1 MKRLLYI
8 FLCSVIVP
16 ILARADKVETI
27 NIIKKDS
34 AFLYSD
40 VTLPTRE
47 EATSQAY
54 VQLQREVL
62 AWLSTEFDEGVDGI
76 TAVAVNRL
84 ADTIMTRRVEMFR
97 VFAYV
102 KKTEVIRQFG
112 LIKENNDTPGVSYS
126 HSNDTVAN
134 ERIRILLQQSFYNHN
149 TVVLDKIKKA
159 RTFFEL
165 KDIMEPLKQSGSITD
180 YGKYATSEKPE
191 DCYLIVYDPAGNI
204 RAILGP
210 GDEERL
216 NLRTGSFDSIS
227 NYRGCGA
234 IWFKLNN

>member
-1 MKRLLYI
+1 MKQLLYI
-8 FLCSVIVP
+8 FLCAIMAP
-16 ILARADKVETI
+16 ILAKADKVETI
-27 NIIKKDS
+27 NIIKKDN

-62 AWLSTEFDEGVDGI
+62 EWLSTEFEEGVDGI

-102 KKTEVIRQFG
+102 KKTEIIRQFG
-112 LIKENNDTPGVSYS
+112 LNKEATDSLGLSHS

-134 ERIRILLQQSFYNHN
+134 ERVRILLQQSFYNHN
-149 TVVLDKIKKA
+149 SFVLNKLKKA
-159 RTFFEL
+159 KTFFDL
-165 KDIMEPLKQSGSITD
+165 KNIMEPLKQSGSITD

-191 DCYLIVYDPAGNI
+191 DCYLVVYDPAGNI
-204 RAILGP
+204 RAILSP

-216 NLRTGSFDSIS
+216 NLQTGSFDSIS